1 MYRLFETHKIRKT
14 RELSGFWDFKTQ
26 DGSYEGKLAV
36 PSCWEVI
43 PELSAYKGK
52 AIYSRKI
59 ELSEKSRLTFKGVS
73 HTARVFVDGELLSEH
88 YNAYTEFSVD
98 IERTAGEHLITVEV
112 DNEYSEASALHV
124 ENDYYTYGGIIR
136 PLIFE
141 QLADA
146 AVNSI
151 HFTPYKKDGKW
162 CGRTEV
168 AIESKSEKSAAYELR
183 LSLGGSEF
191 IRESITLGAGE
202 RSVFSFDNEFPNVES
217 YELSSPKMYLI
228 SAELYSS
235 GEAIDDL
242 IERVGFRTVRV
253 TGKKILFNEKPIRIL
268 GFNRHEDYNSLGSSI
283 PLQAMM
289 RDIALILETGANS
302 IRTCHYPNDE
312 LFLDACDE
320 LGLLVWE
327 EAHAR
332 GLNEEKMKNPNF
344 IPQSLKC
351 IEEMIASHYNHPT
364 IFCWG
369 MLNECVSDT
378 EFGRECYTELFDK
391 ITACDQSRPRTFAS
405 NKQFKDLCFDLED
418 IVSINLY
425 PLWYDFFK
433 GASVEEAIE
442 RLKEYT
448 AKTGN
453 GGKPFIV
460 SEIGAGGIYG
470 YRTDSECKWSEER
483 QAKILDKQLEV
494 VLSDEDIAGV
504 FIWQF
509 SDVRVDESWFGMRPR
524 CENNKGIVD
533 EYRRKK
539 LAFETV
545 KRRFVGDK
553 LCK

>member
-1 MYRLFETHKIRKT
+1 M
-14 RELSGFWDFKTQ
+14 
-26 DGSYEGKLAV
+26 
-36 PSCWEVI
+36 
-43 PELSAYKGK
+43 
-52 AIYSRKI
+52 
-59 ELSEKSRLTFKGVS
+59 
-73 HTARVFVDGELLSEH
+73 
-88 YNAYTEFSVD
+88 
-98 IERTAGEHLITVEV
+98 

-146 AVNSI
+146 VVNSI

-162 CGRTEV
+162 CGKTEV

-217 YELSSPKMYLI
+217 YELSYPKMYLI
-228 SAELYSS
+228 SAELYSD

-253 TGKKILFNEKPIRIL
+253 MGKKILFNEKPIRIL

-378 EFGRECYTELFDK
+378 EFGRQCYTELFDK

-433 GASVEEAIE
+433 GASVEETIE
-442 RLKEYT
+442 KLKEYT

-545 KRRFVGDK
+545 KRRFMGDK